1 MKKLMYSCLFMLFGM
16 FIFTSHVGA
25 QAAETTILFKP
36 EVSLEQK
43 HEFLAQNQFDL
54 LYEIPE
60 VNLVTV
66 NMDEAQIVKL
76 ERHPF
81 IEAINPATSIKKPE
95 ITTIQPITF
104 QPAQRFQALMSP
116 ISLLWD
122 YQWDMKAVTSDGQSY
137 SLHTPSTRTVIGI
150 IDSGIDTSHPDLQYS
165 IVQGSKNLVP
175 AGGHNGTEL
184 EEQGKPDDIEDKL
197 GHGTGV
203 AGQITANGM
212 LKGAA
217 PGIGIKAY
225 RVFGTKSA
233 KTSWVIKAI
242 VEAANDDVDVINLS
256 IGEYMLVSGQ
266 FSNGTNDSAEYNAYK
281 RAINYAHEKGSVV
294 VASVGNDGVH
304 ISDNQQM
311 IDVLNSKLNNIT
323 VVEGK
328 VLDMPGH
335 LKNVVAVGST
345 GPTKEL
351 SLFSN
356 YDQGFL
362 NVLAPGGDFRYLY
375 QYGQDQWT
383 EEAWFEKELILTT
396 WLEGGYNY
404 DAGTS
409 FAAPKVSAAVALII
423 DKYGW
428 KDDPEKVMRHLKNYS
443 TYEPAL
449 TDNYRHLNIVNLLT
463 H

>member
-25 QAAETTILFKP
+25 QAGETTILFKP
-36 EVSLEQK
+36 EVSLEEKQ
-43 HEFLAQNQFDL
+43 EFLAQNQFDL

-66 NMDEAQIVKL
+66 NMDEAQIAEL

-81 IEAINPATSIKKPE
+81 IEALNPATSIKKPE
-95 ITTIQPITF
+95 ITTIQPVTF
-104 QPAQRFQALMSP
+104 RPVQRLQTLMSP

-122 YQWDMKAVTSDGQSY
+122 FQWDMKAVTSDGQSY
-137 SLHTPSTRTVIGI
+137 SLHTPSTGTVIGI
-150 IDSGIDTSHPDLQYS
+150 IDSGIDTSHPDLQHS
-165 IVQGSKNLVP
+165 IVEGSKNLVP
-175 AGGHNGTEL
+175 AGGHNGTEP
-184 EEQGKPDDIEDKL
+184 EEQGKLDDIEDKL

-217 PGIGIKAY
+217 PGIGIKVY

-242 VEAANDDVDVINLS
+242 IEAANDEVDVINLS

-266 FSNGTNDSAEYNAYK
+266 FSNGANDSAEYNAYK
-281 RAINYAHEKGSVV
+281 RAINYAYEKGSVV
-294 VASVGNDGVH
+294 VASVGNDGVQ

-335 LKNVVAVGST
+335 HQNVVAVGST

-356 YDQGFL
+356 YDQDFL

-383 EEAWFEKELILTT
+383 EEKWFEKELLLTT

-428 KDDPEKVMRHLKNYS
+428 KDNPEKVMGHLKNYS
-443 TYEPAL
+443 TYEPDL